1 MDEERD
7 LDVSNYDAAELME
20 AVGLN
25 GKPGQHEIA
34 DKVRHLVDHHSTTD
48 PELAQF
54 FSEAGSVLMSQ
65 NLAAAKTT
73 AFSRIINVDS
83 YYRENLAEPLDDFNC
98 TLSEPLVG
106 VTSLSLLSIE
116 VPQTWYSFS
125 QAKGT
130 NVFVFQTL
138 DVDNEV
144 YTKECSIPEGNYSN
158 IALLIAVENA
168 LNEAV
173 KGTAYFLDGT
183 AGPGP
188 WFGLTQD
195 PVNGLATLTF
205 SASFPSTIKITWYD
219 PNFPS
224 LAAAKLNC
232 NLGWDLGF
240 RYMSTALEP
249 GSAATSLA
257 VVSAASSVRYL
268 ILKLN
273 DHTSNRLTNNI
284 VSLRT
289 FSNQHVRLPLYT
301 AKARIASKL
310 ATNTVESFP
319 SAPRRLT
326 SKQLFTIS
334 SVSTAP
340 LTQRGRVDGA
350 DTTDYFA
357 KIPIKHQSDWANTN
371 NGVTKLKEDGPGKL
385 FVEMG
390 GTLQKN
396 KRVYFGPV
404 TLRKLG
410 VSLYDD
416 RGNLLGLNQNWSFTL
431 EATFS

>member
-1 MDEERD
+1 MEEERD
-7 LDVSNYDAAELME
+7 LDVSNYDVEELLE
-20 AVGLN
+20 AVGLT
-25 GKPGQHEIA
+25 GKPGHHEIKE
-34 DKVRHLVDHHSTTD
+34 KVRHLVDHHSTTD
-48 PELAQF
+48 PELAHF
-54 FSEAGSVLMSQ
+54 FSEAGTILVSQ

-73 AFSRIINVDS
+73 AFTRIINVDS
-83 YYRENLAEPLDDFNC
+83 YYRENLVEPLDDFNC

-106 VTSLSLLSIE
+106 VTSLSLLSVE

-138 DVDNEV
+138 DVGNEV
-144 YTKECSIPEGNYSN
+144 YTQECSIPEGNYSN
-158 IALLIAVENA
+158 IALLIAVETA

-173 KGTAYFLDGT
+173 KGTNLYLDGT
-183 AGPGP
+183 VGVGP
-188 WFGLTQD
+188 WFGLTQN
-195 PVNGLATLTF
+195 PVNGLATLAF
-205 SASFPSTIKITWYD
+205 STSFPNTVKITWYD
-219 PNFPS
+219 PSFPS
-224 LAAAKLNC
+224 LAAAKINC

-240 RYMSTALEP
+240 RYVSTALEP
-249 GSAATSLA
+249 GAAATTLA

-268 ILKLN
+268 IMKLN

-289 FSNQHVRLPLYT
+289 FSDQQIRLPLYL
-301 AKARIASKL
+301 AKARLSSKS
-310 ATNTVESFP
+310 ATNIIEAFP

-326 SKQLFTIS
+326 TKQLFTIS
-334 SVSTAP
+334 SVSAAP

-350 DTTDYFA
+350 DTTDFFA
-357 KIPIKHQSDWANTN
+357 KIPIKHQSDWANTV

-431 EATFS
+431 EATFN